1 VFRSEPSA
9 DLMVQRVVADMVAN
23 GVKTVGFIGFSDS
36 WGEVLHKALTKA
48 AEGKITIVA
57 SERYGRAD
65 PSVQAQV
72 LKVISAKPDAVFVGA
87 SGTPAAMPQ
96 ITLRERGFKGRI
108 YQSHGV
114 TSKEFLR
121 VGGKNVEG
129 ALIPVG
135 PVLVAEQLPDSHP
148 TKKNAVAFV
157 QTLEAKYGPDSRST
171 FAGATWDAW
180 LLLQNAIAGAQKA
193 KVKAGTPEFRAALR
207 DGIEKTSK
215 LVGTNG
221 VVPCGRRPRGL
232 RRQRDRDD
240 QGREQPL
247 EAGQV
252 SAAGPGAAWPG
263 PFEALSFPPAGS
275 HPGRR
280 VSTGVRDGCR
290 NHCNARPGRRHQR
303 GDRAAGAGA
312 GAGVCRHPGHLHPPG
327 RVSRL
332 GPHHGGPRKRP
343 FPATVWLLV
352 GCGVLTLAVDGFSAT
367 GRAASAAPPVEPGL
381 SAGAGGAAVACRSPS
396 CPPGAGADRPGDRR
410 ADGADDL
417 PGGLPAGGR
426 GAGAG
431 AADRLG
437 GGAPGDGRPG
447 LLIFGPEGSR
457 TQPSARPSS
466 SSVR

>member
-1 VFRSEPSA
+1 MKLRNTLLAAIGLAFAATAAHAELKVGVVLSATGPAASLGIPEKNSIALLPTTIGGESVSYIVLDDASDTTTAVKNARKLISEDKVDAILGPNLISTAVAMADVANGEKVPMISVAPLDVAGDKRGFVFRSEPSA
-9 DLMVQRVVADMVAN
+9 DLMVQRVVADMVAA

-57 SERYGRAD
+57 AERYGRAD

-72 LKVISAKPDAVFVGA
+72 LKLISAKPDAVFVGA

-171 FAGATWDAW
+171 FVGVTWDAW

-193 KVKAGTPEFRAALR
+193 KVKAGTPEYRAALR

-221 VVPCGRRPRGL
+221 VY
-232 RRQRDRDD
+232 
-240 QGREQPL
+240 
-247 EAGQV
+247 
-252 SAAGPGAAWPG
+252 SMAAGDH
-263 PFEALSFPPAGS
+263 AGY
-275 HPGRR
+275 
-280 VSTGVRDGCR
+280 D
-290 NHCNARPGRRHQR
+290 
-303 GDRAAGAGA
+303 
-312 GAGVCRHPGHLHPPG
+312 
-327 RVSRL
+327 
-332 GPHHGGPRKRP
+332 
-343 FPATVWLLV
+343 
-352 GCGVLTLAVDGFSAT
+352 
-367 GRAASAAPPVEPGL
+367 ASAIVMIKVENNHWKL
-381 SAGAGGAAVACRSPS
+381 VK
-396 CPPGAGADRPGDRR
+396 
-410 ADGADDL
+410 
-417 PGGLPAGGR
+417 
-426 GAGAG
+426 
-431 AADRLG
+431 
-437 GGAPGDGRPG
+437 
-447 LLIFGPEGSR
+447 
-457 TQPSARPSS
+457 
-466 SSVR
+466 

>member
-1 VFRSEPSA
+1 MKLKNLFVITAAALAAAPAVADINVGVVASLTGPAAALGAETRKAVSLFPTTVGGEKVNFILLDDATDPTAAVKNVRKLISEDKVDAILGPNLISTAVAMADVANGEKVPMISVAPLDVSGDKRGFVFRSEPSA
-9 DLMVQRVVADMVAN
+9 DLMVQRVVADMVAA

-48 AEGKITIVA
+48 AEGKINIVA
-57 SERYGRAD
+57 AERYGRAD

-72 LKVISAKPDAVFVGA
+72 LKLISAKPDAVFVGA

-148 TKKNAVAFV
+148 TKKSAVAFV

-193 KVKAGTPEFRAALR
+193 KVKAGTPEYRAALR

-221 VVPCGRRPRGL
+221 VY
-232 RRQRDRDD
+232 
-240 QGREQPL
+240 
-247 EAGQV
+247 
-252 SAAGPGAAWPG
+252 SMAAGDH
-263 PFEALSFPPAGS
+263 AGY
-275 HPGRR
+275 
-280 VSTGVRDGCR
+280 D
-290 NHCNARPGRRHQR
+290 
-303 GDRAAGAGA
+303 AGAI
-312 GAGVCRHPGHLHPPG
+312 VMIKVENNHW
-327 RVSRL
+327 
-332 GPHHGGPRKRP
+332 K
-343 FPATVWLLV
+343 LV
-352 GCGVLTLAVDGFSAT
+352 K
-367 GRAASAAPPVEPGL
+367 
-381 SAGAGGAAVACRSPS
+381 
-396 CPPGAGADRPGDRR
+396 
-410 ADGADDL
+410 
-417 PGGLPAGGR
+417 
-426 GAGAG
+426 
-431 AADRLG
+431 
-437 GGAPGDGRPG
+437 
-447 LLIFGPEGSR
+447 
-457 TQPSARPSS
+457 
-466 SSVR
+466 